1 MNVGK
6 ADNGMQMQF
15 TQIGTIHSRFKN
27 PEGALLQPAF
37 DETET
42 GTVEVLPQFAD
53 GLRDLDGFERIWLLY
68 WLHLAPPVRLRVTP
82 FRDTVERG
90 VFASRAP
97 CRPNPI
103 GLSCV
108 RLLRMEGNV
117 LFIGGVDALDGTPLL
132 DIKAYVPE
140 YDAFPAS
147 NAGWL
152 DQRAMKRTYADNRFS
167 APIPTAETPP
177 RIEP

>member
-1 MNVGK
+1 
-6 ADNGMQMQF
+6 MQLK
-15 TQIGTIHSRFKN
+15 QIGTIHSRFKE
-27 PEGALLQPAF
+27 PAGTLLQPVF
-37 DETET
+37 DEKET
-42 GTVEVLPQFAD
+42 GTVEILPEFVA
-53 GLRDLDGFERIWLLY
+53 GLKDLEGFERVWLLY
-68 WLHLAPPVRLRVTP
+68 WLHLAPPARMRVTP

-108 RLLRMEGNV
+108 RLLRIEGNV

-132 DIKAYVPE
+132 DIKSYVPE

-152 DQRAMKRTYADNRFS
+152 GQQAMTRTHADNRFS
-167 APIPTAETPP
+167 TPAPKAEP
-177 RIEP
+177 

>member
-1 MNVGK
+1 MK
-6 ADNGMQMQF
+6 MQLK
-15 TQIGTIHSRFKN
+15 QIGTIHSRFKE
-27 PEGALLQPAF
+27 PAGTLLQPVF

-42 GTVEVLPQFAD
+42 GTVEILPEFAD
-53 GLRDLDGFERIWLLY
+53 GLLDLNGFERIWLLY
-68 WLHLAPPVRLRVTP
+68 WLHLAAPVRMRVTP

-108 RLLRMEGNV
+108 RLLRIEGNV

-152 DQRAMKRTYADNRFS
+152 GQRAIKRTHADNRFS
-167 APIPTAETPP
+167 MPATKAES
-177 RIEP
+177 